1 MDKRFLEFWGNLFL
15 NVAQGQK
22 QLSEITKW
30 IDQGFSGFENL
41 QAMFRNYYGLDEE
54 RPDYY
59 ELWNKAEADFQKSFK
74 DYLSLLGVVPR
85 EEHVALVKKYEEL
98 KEKSAAQEETIGHL
112 RMLLEEK
119 GVDQAKVMSGFEKMI
134 AEQGEQ
140 FRELMQS
147 FSEFYKTDK
156 NQT

>member
-119 GVDQAKVMSGFEKMI
+119 GVDQAKVISGFEKMI

>member
-85 EEHVALVKKYEEL
+85 EEHLALVKKYEEL

-119 GVDQAKVMSGFEKMI
+119 GVDQAKVISGFEKMI